1 VTNNVGENSRATTRE
16 RLGEHQR
23 AAPTWKGMRERGA
36 GRTLGHG
43 RQRRS
48 TRRKMRSCGW
58 ALEGAEG
65 RVASAMG
72 DGRRR
77 GARGSTRARG
87 CQSARLGEKMKTAAR
102 FFLATRAD
110 EDDG

>member
-1 VTNNVGENSRATTRE
+1 
-16 RLGEHQR
+16 
-23 AAPTWKGMRERGA
+23 MRERGA

-58 ALEGAEG
+58 ALGGAEG

-72 DGRRR
+72 EGRRR
-77 GARGSTRARG
+77 GARMPERAAGR
-87 CQSARLGEKMKTAAR
+87 E
-102 FFLATRAD
+102 D
-110 EDDG
+110 EDSGQIFSLLRERMRMMAEYFPFSFLLFLHSNLYIFVLSDLNLVSRYK